1 MQIITDD
8 PTYLG
13 LQQQL
18 LQTLAG
24 DVRDTLREAAEGSAS
39 LEEAVKAI
47 TVTVAMIIDGT
58 REIAHAGKPVRP
70 MVMFGV
76 QGSDEAVTEVIA
88 TSEACS
94 MHERAIEA
102 ADAVLGRQKTAAE
115 Q

>member
-13 LQQQL
+13 LQEQL

-24 DVRDTLREAAEGSAS
+24 AVRDTLREAAEGSAS

-47 TVTVAMIIDGT
+47 TVTVATIIGGT
-58 REIAHAGKPVRP
+58 REMAHDGRPVRP

-76 QGSDEAVTEVIA
+76 DAGTEAVTDVIA
-88 TSEACS
+88 ASNASS

-102 ADAVLGRQKTAAE
+102 AEAVLGRQETAAE
-115 Q
+115 R